1 MAAPWPDHFLTMEE
15 FDALPE
21 DKTHRYELEEGVLL
35 VTPAPVPLH
44 QRVAQRLINTLEE
57 QAPYEWDVYGDVE
70 VQLSAT
76 SPSVRRSDVV
86 IVPENPANDSTPRF
100 DASQVLVA
108 VEIISRGSRVTDTA
122 TKPVVY
128 AAARIPHYW
137 VIDKIDDE
145 VSLTV
150 YQLVGDLG
158 YQKSKPV
165 TGRFTTMDPFPLDID
180 LTTLNLSRR
189 KLDRRVD
196 Q

>member
-1 MAAPWPDHFLTMEE
+1 MAAPWPDHFLTLEE

-35 VTPAPVPLH
+35 ATPAAIPLH
-44 QRVAQRLINTLEE
+44 QRVAQRLINALEQ
-57 QAPYEWDVYGDVE
+57 QAPYEWDFFGDVE

-76 SPSVRRSDVV
+76 SPSVRRPDVV
-86 IVPENPANDSTPRF
+86 IGPEDQKNDSIPRF
-100 DASQVLVA
+100 DASEVLVA
-108 VEIISRGSRVTDTA
+108 VEVISRGSRVTDTV
-122 TKPVVY
+122 TKPGVY

-137 VIDKIDDE
+137 VIDNINE
-145 VSLTV
+145 EISLTA

-158 YQKSKPV
+158 YRKSAPV